1 MDERRTREF
10 GYYTKLMDKNIEM
23 HLSIIIPVYNV
34 EAYLE
39 KCLDSVLVDN
49 NFTGQ
54 VICVNDGS
62 TDGSLAILEQY
73 AAKHDNIEII
83 TQANA
88 GLSAARNTGLNAAN
102 GDYVFFMD
110 SDDWVLPGSLN
121 KIMSL
126 LDGEDVIY
134 FNAIKYYEDTT
145 TYGKEIDI
153 PTIKDINGSAYFK
166 VIYDKPRN
174 MPCVCVCGGV
184 YLRSFLLNNQLY
196 NEPGIYHEDNYF
208 TPQVLLA
215 AETVSSINEYV
226 YVYRIRGGSITA
238 NVRPKHIN
246 DLLFI
251 ARNLYSKYEQKT
263 NVADVFYKDVCNIY
277 VDLINAA
284 YNHNISLKGLWRFD
298 DTRRIIRCAYNS
310 RSRKI
315 AKLTFLSPYLAYRY
329 MIDKLPN
336 FVRKSINRFL

>member
-1 MDERRTREF
+1 MT
-10 GYYTKLMDKNIEM
+10 
-23 HLSIIIPVYNV
+23 LSIIIPVYNV
-34 EAYLE
+34 ELYLAQ
-39 KCLDSVLVDN
+39 CLDSVLVDN

-121 KIMSL
+121 KIISHL
-126 LDGEDVIY
+126 EGEDVMY
-134 FNAIKYYEDTT
+134 FNAIKYYEDTA

-153 PTIKDINGSAYFK
+153 PNLKNKQGPEYLAS
-166 VIYDKPRN
+166 VYDKPRN
-174 MPCVCVCGGV
+174 MPIVCVCGGV
-184 YLRSFLLNNQLY
+184 YSRGFLLNNHLY

-215 AETVSSINEYV
+215 AETVTSINEYV

-277 VDLINAA
+277 VNLINAA
-284 YNHNISLKGLWRFD
+284 YSHNIKLKGLWRFSD
-298 DTRRIIRCAYNS
+298 SKRMLRCASNS
-310 RSRKI
+310 RCRKI
-315 AKLTFLSPYLAYRY
+315 AKLSFLSPRIAYRY
-329 MIDKLPN
+329 MQDELPN
-336 FVRKSINRFL
+336 MVRRIINRFM